1 MEIEN
6 SNTIASTPSQEG
18 QNAPHV
24 PRTEERSSQ
33 DHNTIPK
40 PPLINTM
47 PTETNKLR
55 IRLAFAELRPGDEDI
70 MKSISRV
77 IANTRPTKPLEMQPV
92 SSQAVIIQ
100 TADPDVFK
108 ALLAAAE
115 VTCGGKVG
123 ALTNERDPRHV
134 LKIRALPIG
143 ATRDDVVRAV
153 SEFFHVRNT
162 YRPIV
167 GAFLA
172 RYALAFGW
180 TKAAKE
186 VPKSV
191 SIGDQRCPIEIRP
204 FGSEKKP
211 QLKVN
216 AAESSARPRAPWG
229 KQGSSTD
236 SAQAQ
241 EQDKRT
247 TEFPTPAEAANRAPK
262 VGSSEVARRFLTVR
276 SLSPPSE
283 RAQGKTKEGIK
294 IRFPARLLKGA
305 KGPEKSADAPEVNKM
320 QPQAAERQESLGNI
334 YPQGK
339 ATLVVSVD
347 RAVAEGGRDSMEI
360 SGNLYNSVDD
370 FCNDKSNPDLEMSGD
385 SPVAGQYRNGN
396 EGSEAASKMAK
407 LSDPITVT
415 DPDEA

>member
-1 MEIEN
+1 MEID

-18 QNAPHV
+18 QNTSYV
-24 PRTEERSSQ
+24 PRTEQKSGH
-33 DHNTIPK
+33 DHNTISK
-40 PPLINTM
+40 PPLINTT

-55 IRLAFAELRPGDEDI
+55 VRLAFAELRPGDEDI

-143 ATRDDVVRAV
+143 ATREDVVRAV

-162 YRPIV
+162 HRPIV

-211 QLKVN
+211 QLKAN
-216 AAESSARPRAPWG
+216 AADSSTRPRGPWE
-229 KQGSSTD
+229 KQGSSMD
-236 SAQAQ
+236 SPQALVQ
-241 EQDKRT
+241 EKRA

-283 RAQGKTKEGIK
+283 RAQGKSKEGIK

-320 QPQAAERQESLGNI
+320 QPQVAERPESPGNI
-334 YPQGK
+334 YPQGDT
-339 ATLVVSVD
+339 TLVVSVD
-347 RAVAEGGRDSMEI
+347 RAAVEGGRNSMET
-360 SGNLYNSVDD
+360 SGNLFNSIDD
-370 FCNDKSNPDLEMSGD
+370 FCNDKSTPDLEMSGD
-385 SPVAGQYRNGN
+385 SPDAGQYRNGN
-396 EGSEAASKMAK
+396 EGSEAAPKKAK
-407 LSDPITVT
+407 LPQPITVT
-415 DPDEA
+415 HPDEA